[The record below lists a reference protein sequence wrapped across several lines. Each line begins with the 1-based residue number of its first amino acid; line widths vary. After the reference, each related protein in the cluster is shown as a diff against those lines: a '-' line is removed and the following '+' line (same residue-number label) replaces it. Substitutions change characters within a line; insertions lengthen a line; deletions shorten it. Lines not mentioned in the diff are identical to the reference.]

1 MDISFD
7 KAQKMLVAAINK
19 ADSMKLPLCIAIVD
33 RGGHL
38 IVFNRLDDAV
48 IGTIDFAIRKAK
60 TAAFFGVNTE
70 IMGQVVESA
79 GGSGYGLQSS
89 NGGVLTIGGG
99 VVVKDKDGRIVG
111 AIGVSGGMVEQD
123 ISVAHAGAQI
133 FQ

>member
-1 MDISFD
+1 MDISLD
-7 KAQKMLVAAINK
+7 QAQKMLGAAINK
-19 ADSMKLPLCIAIVD
+19 ANNIKVPLCIAIVD

-38 IVFNRLDDAV
+38 IAFNRLDDAV

-60 TAAFFGVNTE
+60 TAVFFGVNTE

-79 GGSGYGLQSS
+79 GASGYGLQSS

-99 VVVKDKDGRIVG
+99 VVVKNKDGKIVG

-123 ISVAHAGAQI
+123 MSVAQAGAQI

>member
-1 MDISFD
+1 MDISLD
-7 KAQKMLVAAINK
+7 QAQKMLGAAINK
-19 ADSMKLPLCIAIVD
+19 ADNIKVPLCIAIVD

-38 IVFNRLDDAV
+38 IAFNRLDDAV

-79 GGSGYGLQSS
+79 GASGYGLQSS

-99 VVVKDKDGRIVG
+99 VAVKNKDGKIVG

-123 ISVAHAGAQI
+123 MSVAQAGAQI

>member
-1 MDISFD
+1 
-7 KAQKMLVAAINK
+7 MLGAAINK
-19 ADSMKLPLCIAIVD
+19 ADNIKVPLCIAIVD

-38 IVFNRLDDAV
+38 IAFNRLDDAV

-79 GGSGYGLQSS
+79 GASGYGLQSS

-99 VVVKDKDGRIVG
+99 VAVKNKDGKIVG

-123 ISVAHAGAQI
+123 MSVAQAGAQI

>member
-1 MDISFD
+1 MDISLD
-7 KAQKMLVAAINK
+7 QAQKMLGAAINK
-19 ADSMKLPLCIAIVD
+19 ADNIKVPLCIAIVD

-38 IVFNRLDDAV
+38 IAFNRLDDAV

-79 GGSGYGLQSS
+79 GASGYGLQSS

-99 VVVKDKDGRIVG
+99 VVVKNKDGKIVG

-123 ISVAHAGAQI
+123 MSVAQAGAQI

>member
-7 KAQKMLVAAINK
+7 QAQRMLGAAINK
-19 ADSMKLPLCIAIVD
+19 ADNIKVPLCIAIVD

-38 IVFNRLDDAV
+38 IAFNRLDDAV

-60 TAAFFGVNTE
+60 TAVFFGVNTE
-70 IMGQVVESA
+70 IMGQVVQSA
-79 GGSGYGLQSS
+79 GASGYGLQSS

-99 VVVKDKDGRIVG
+99 VVVKNKDGKIVG

-123 ISVAHAGAQI
+123 MSVAQAGAQI

>member
-1 MDISFD
+1 MDISLD
-7 KAQKMLVAAINK
+7 QAQKMLGAAINK
-19 ADSMKLPLCIAIVD
+19 ANNIKVPLCIAIVD

-38 IVFNRLDDAV
+38 IAFNRLDDAV

-70 IMGQVVESA
+70 IMGQVVQSA
-79 GGSGYGLQSS
+79 GASGYGLQSS

-99 VVVKDKDGRIVG
+99 VVVKNKDGKIVG

-123 ISVAHAGAQI
+123 MSVAQAGAQI